1 MEGSSALL
9 RLKVT
14 THPLHRRRK
23 LRGWGSSVVPPV
35 TISWAGG
42 GAAYDPILP
51 APPQFV
57 GHLKVGQPWGPI
69 SVLLL
74 GQPGGLPEV
83 GGRQAKRGGW
93 TKI

>member
-1 MEGSSALL
+1 M
-9 RLKVT
+9 
-14 THPLHRRRK
+14 
-23 LRGWGSSVVPPV
+23 VPPV